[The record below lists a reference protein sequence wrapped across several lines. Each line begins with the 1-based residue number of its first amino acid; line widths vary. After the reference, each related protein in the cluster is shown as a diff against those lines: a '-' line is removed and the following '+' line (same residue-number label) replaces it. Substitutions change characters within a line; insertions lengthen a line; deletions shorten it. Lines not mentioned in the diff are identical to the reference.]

1 MYRGK
6 RQMTQKV
13 SKEIAKETTHNG
25 KAHVIFA
32 DEMPIPPPRKV
43 LEKAKMTV
51 KNKDLL
57 KKAQA
62 PKLQK
67 GFTKHSKRTNV
78 GEVPSDSMPAHVH
91 PEGKRWIK
99 NLAKQNVVKNRMLGK
114 KLTKNR

>member
-13 SKEIAKETTHNG
+13 AKNIAKETTHNG
-25 KAHVIFA
+25 KAHVVFA
-32 DEMPIPPPRKV
+32 DEMPIAPPRKV

-51 KNKDLL
+51 KNKGSLL
-57 KKAQA
+57 NAKA
-62 PKLQK
+62 PKLHK

-91 PEGKRWIK
+91 AEGKRWIQ
-99 NLAKQNVVKNRMLGK
+99 NLAKQNVVKNRTMAK
-114 KLTKNR
+114 KLAKNR